1 MMKINIHNET
11 NLNIIE
17 YKKIL
22 KHVFTFVKND
32 KSFELIFVTSE
43 RIRELNNY
51 FRNKNTI
58 TDVLSFPNDD
68 EDFNSLGDV
77 FICIDTAIKQATEY
91 NHSIDRE
98 ISFLAVHGYLHLLG
112 YDHETEEEEKEM
124 IRIQNEILNKANLKR
139 SN

>member
-1 MMKINIHNET
+1 MKINIHNET